1 MKREVPMYEPI
12 LPLVSLILFGL
23 IGLSFVHFRGHHVTI
38 KKAELE
44 DRDRHDIDTLPL
56 TRSG

>member
-1 MKREVPMYEPI
+1 MYEPI

-23 IGLSFVHFRGHHVTI
+23 IGLAFVHFRGHHVTI

-44 DRDRHDIDTLPL
+44 DRDRHDISTLPF